1 MSNIIPLGDNIIV
14 KPFEK
19 KQILVSDNKS
29 LCLYGEVIAVSQNA
43 DARAKS
49 YIKIGDKV
57 VYEMWGLKS
66 PEIDGEKVHFISE
79 SSPFLLGK
87 LCD

>member
-1 MSNIIPLGDNIIV
+1 MKIEPLGDNIIV
-14 KPFEK
+14 KPTEK

-29 LCLYGEVIAVSQNA
+29 LCLYGEVVA
-43 DARAKS
+43 
-49 YIKIGDKV
+49 IGDKVRELDIKVGDTV

-66 PEIDGEKVHFISE
+66 PEIDGEKVHFISS

-87 LCD
+87 IV